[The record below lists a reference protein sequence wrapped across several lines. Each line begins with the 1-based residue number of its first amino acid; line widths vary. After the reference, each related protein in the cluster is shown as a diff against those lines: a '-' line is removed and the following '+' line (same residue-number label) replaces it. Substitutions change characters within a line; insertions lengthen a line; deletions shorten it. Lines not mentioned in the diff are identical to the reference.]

1 MLVSLVQVIK
11 KFPKRLE
18 KVKYMS
24 ICFERKQSYFL
35 CHLFK
40 VNIILKIENMDEGY
54 KMETYQIFGG
64 KIRIFLSC
72 CTYFFKSLLL
82 LIDPETDC

>member
-1 MLVSLVQVIK
+1 MTHVGFISNK
-11 KFPKRLE
+11 KFPRRLE

-24 ICFERKQSYFL
+24 ICFERKQIYFL

-40 VNIILKIENMDEGY
+40 VNILKIENVDEGY
-54 KMETYQIFGG
+54 KIFGG

-72 CTYFFKSLLL
+72 CTDFFMSLLL